1 MTPIFTTKIFENL
14 QGELFPK
21 IYANCKHL
29 GVRLPSS
36 YFTTIFI
43 HQLSFET
50 ATRVWDVIML
60 EGDSHIF
67 RIALAILAILEPR

>member
-1 MTPIFTTKIFENL
+1 MTL
-14 QGELFPK
+14 
-21 IYANCKHL
+21 
-29 GVRLPSS
+29 
-36 YFTTIFI
+36 FI
-43 HQLSFET
+43 HQLSFEA